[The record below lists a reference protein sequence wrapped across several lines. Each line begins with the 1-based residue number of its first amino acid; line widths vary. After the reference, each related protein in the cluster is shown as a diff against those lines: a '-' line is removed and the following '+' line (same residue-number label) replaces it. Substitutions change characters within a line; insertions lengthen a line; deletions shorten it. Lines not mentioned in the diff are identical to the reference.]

1 MTKLH
6 LVTDSG
12 SQCDTHIDSLYDV
25 SQALRF
31 MAEKADQDDRGGE
44 KFLLNSM
51 AQTVFEAAGS
61 FDELQGETKRLA
73 K

>member
-1 MTKLH
+1 MTNLH

-31 MAEKADQDDRGGE
+31 MAEKAEQDERDGE
-44 KFLLNSM
+44 KFLLNTI
-51 AQTVFEAAGS
+51 ARTVFKAAES